1 MRSVL
6 LLLSLTVVL
15 AGCDS
20 TPAPAK
26 LPLGATFEVFT
37 IAATNGPNTTQAV
50 DPTTGEPLF
59 LQSPPIVTT
68 IDVDTVANGVSYAT
82 KADGSRIEMNI
93 PCLDI
98 KLTAQG
104 AAKMSAA
111 TAVPT
116 GKPIAFVVNG
126 KVISTPNLNSQIRGS
141 LQISGDPNDQ
151 NFKSA
156 ANALTKH

>member
-1 MRSVL
+1 MA
-6 LLLSLTVVL
+6 LT
-15 AGCDS
+15 GCDS
-20 TPAPAK
+20 SPAPAPAK
-26 LPLGATFEVFT
+26 LPLGATLEVFT

-68 IDVDTVANGVSYAT
+68 TDVDTVANGVSYVT
-82 KADGSRIEMNI
+82 KADGSRTEMNI

-111 TAVPT
+111 TAAPT

-126 KVISTPNLNSQIRGS
+126 KVISTPKLFSPIHGS
-141 LQISGDPNDQ
+141 FKISGDSNDQ

-156 ANALTKH
+156 VNALTKP